1 MPQIEARKVAKR
13 KILTNKGEINKSKS
27 ILTHLKD
34 LKTKIEKDN
43 FLKKCDNDQLNI
55 CGNCGGDISKQR
67 YRHAIVL
74 IEKQRKCSPGSMWLT
89 RGVSVLIATC
99 CYSVVSVAGVTP

>member
-27 ILTHLKD
+27 ILTYLKD

-43 FLKKCDNDQLNI
+43 FLKNCDNDQLNI

-67 YRHAIVL
+67 YR
-74 IEKQRKCSPGSMWLT
+74 KK
-89 RGVSVLIATC
+89 
-99 CYSVVSVAGVTP
+99 